1 MILRSRRAR
10 QGHVICQWS
19 VKGGGSRKKSELTL
33 GVQTLETGKSLHHCL
48 EAGPSVGEGDE
59 LFWTFVV

>member
-1 MILRSRRAR
+1 M
-10 QGHVICQWS
+10 
-19 VKGGGSRKKSELTL
+19 GGSRKKSELTL